1 MMGNT
6 FGRLFRIT
14 TCGESYGKGKGSGLS
29 VIIDGVPSGLN
40 ITSEDIQKELD
51 KRKPGVGK
59 LNSPRKELDQC
70 EIFSGFGQDGVTTG
84 SPLGIMIYNVDTQKV
99 HIDQYAQYKDLFRP
113 GHATFPF
120 FLKYGDAQDWC
131 GAGRASGRESVTRVA
146 GGAVAKFILAREGID
161 VLAYTVQCMD
171 IKAKENITYEEAKNN
186 YRKTE
191 INCPDLEAAEKMEER
206 VLEIKKEGDTAGGI
220 IELRIHNLPGGLGEP
235 VFDKISATL
244 SSAIMG
250 IGAVK
255 GVEFGVGFKCGNMK
269 GSEFND
275 QPYLTENGKVKFK
288 TNNCGGTLGGMTF
301 GEDIV
306 MRIAVKPT
314 PTVSVKQTTVNMKTM
329 KEEELDP
336 VTRRDPT
343 LLARIYVVAEAMAAC
358 AVLDSLY
365 MARAYDGITKLDD
378 KWLKLK
384 ENKK

>member
-14 TCGESYGKGKGSGLS
+14 TCGESYGKGKGSGLA
-29 VIIDGVPSGLN
+29 VIVDGVPPGMK
-40 ITSEDIQKELD
+40 ITRDDIQKELD

-70 EIFSGFGQDGVTTG
+70 EIFAGLGQDGVTTG
-84 SPLGIMIYNVDTQKV
+84 APLGIMIYNVDTQKV
-99 HIDQYAQYKDLFRP
+99 HIDQYREYKDLFRP

-120 FLKYGDAQDWC
+120 YLKYGEAQDWC
-131 GAGRASGRESVTRVA
+131 GAGRASGRETVGRVA
-146 GGAVAKFILAREGID
+146 GGAVAKMILAREGINII
-161 VLAYTVQCMD
+161 AYTKQCMD
-171 IKAKENITYEEAKNN
+171 IVARDMTYEQALEN
-186 YRKTE
+186 YRKNE

-220 IELRIHNLPGGLGEP
+220 LELVVHNLPGALGEP
-235 VFDKISATL
+235 VFDKISATI
-244 SSAIMG
+244 SHAIMS
-250 IGAVK
+250 IGAIK
-255 GVEFGVGFKCGNMK
+255 GIEFGAGFKCGNMK

-275 QPYLTENGKVKFK
+275 QPYLTEEGKVRFK
-288 TNNCGGTLGGMTF
+288 TNNSGGTLGGLTI

-306 MRIAVKPT
+306 LRIAVKPT

-343 LLARIYVVAEAMAAC
+343 LLARIYVVAEAMTAC
-358 AVLDSLY
+358 AVLDSIYL
-365 MARAYDGITKLDD
+365 AKAYDGMARLDN
-378 KWLKLK
+378 KWMELKQ
-384 ENKK
+384 N